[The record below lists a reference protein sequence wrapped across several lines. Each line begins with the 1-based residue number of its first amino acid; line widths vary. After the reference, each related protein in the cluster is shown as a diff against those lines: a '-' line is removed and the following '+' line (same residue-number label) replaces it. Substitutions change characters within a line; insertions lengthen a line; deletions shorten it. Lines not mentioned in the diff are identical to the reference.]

1 MKPQLCSPLGR
12 ILVLIFGLFAS
23 AASPFRADAA
33 PCTSTDLLTSKPTA
47 FIATAPNLL
56 SMLDASATPPSVL
69 CTIAVGTS
77 LTSSPNNLAISP
89 DGLKLYVENDAEASV
104 TIVDLTSAATTTL
117 SLPGVSAPITAN
129 IAVSPDNKLVYVVS
143 LPASLGSGAVPSLS
157 ILDLTALIPAVGST
171 PTTHPGIGV
180 SFVYNSVSITVPS
193 AFITID
199 ANTYI
204 WSTTSNTIT
213 ATVQTGGTTAVTGGT
228 VEVEPLGTF
237 AVVVD
242 GAGNNQVANVPTA
255 TPTAA
260 TVLSPTPPCGVGS
273 LGGNTVA
280 ITPDGSS
287 AYYSCPPN
295 NFVQVIAT
303 SSNTVS
309 VTVSMPAS
317 SNSHGLAI
325 ASDSSLAFV
334 ANGDGSVSTIAI
346 PTTNSTTPATTSL
359 GSASLGGLRLMPV
372 TQSVTPATASV
383 PTGTQLPFASTL
395 RFPFSSKTVSW
406 SVSCTAGGAACGTID
421 SAGNY
426 TAPNVIPNS
435 TVTVTATY
443 PDIPAST
450 QKFFPATAAVTVTPS
465 QLAFTV
471 QPTDVVSAAAITPAV
486 QVSIE
491 DANGT
496 VVTTA
501 TNAVTIAIG
510 TNAGGGTLSGTLTTN
525 AVNGVATFSNLN
537 IDKTGTGYTLAA
549 SAATLTGATSTPF
562 NVTAGPPAKLAFTVQ
577 PTNVVSAVAI
587 TPAVQVSIQDAQ
599 GNLVPTATNAVT
611 IAIGTNPGTGT
622 LSGTATVT
630 ASGGVATFSNLS
642 IDKTGTGYTLAASS
656 GVLTGATSN
665 TFNVAPGPPA
675 KLAFTP
681 QPPAS
686 SPLGGNVTP
695 FATVTVSVEDLQGN
709 LVPTATNSVTITS
722 TPANV
727 GGTTTVPAVNGV
739 ATFSN
744 LLFTIA
750 GNNYTL
756 TSASAPLTSANSNPF
771 ALTTAIAVADNTT
784 FSNVLIEDIPA
795 PAGNGIQDT
804 FTAKAN
810 LDPNNPSLNVTWKM
824 MSCGGSLVN
833 LAPCGTVAANGNYT
847 PPQIVPPMIGVPLAN
862 SFVAQATAVADPS
875 KTATTGSIT
884 INSTVTV
891 AVAPVSPTLGINT
904 QTKFTA
910 SVQNDPNNLGVTWS
924 LGACPIAPTTN
935 PSNPTPCG
943 TLTPIDGFNVF
954 YNAPPVVQPNAPLVT
969 IIGTSVAD
977 TSKTGN
983 SAITINS
990 NVTVTV
996 APVNPTLGIN
1006 TQTKFTATVLG
1017 DASNFGVTWSIACA
1031 ATPTTTPANPN
1042 PCGMLTPIDGFNVFY
1057 NAPPVVQPNPPQ
1069 VTITAKSVA
1078 DTSKTGTS
1086 ALTIN
1091 SNVSVS
1097 VAIASASIPA
1107 PATGTVAIGF
1117 SVSFAAAVTGDSSSF
1132 GVKGWSVNGVVGG
1145 NSTVGKI
1152 VATDLTHATY
1162 TAPTAVPTPAA
1173 VNVTATSV
1181 ADFTKTS
1188 PSSSIQVVSDQLV
1201 YDPANPTG
1209 QLNVPAAPATSGS
1222 VVIDLQGPANAPA
1235 SAFACTDLGVLNG
1248 KASCSF
1254 AINTSASS
1262 GTCPSSQCTSVKLTL
1277 SVVRTLS
1284 STIFDPV
1291 SHDSRGRLQ
1300 RMAAF
1305 VMLLPVAVFGL
1316 VLLRRP
1322 VFSPLRIKHALAF
1335 VLLLCLALGW
1345 VSACNQ
1351 FATPATP
1358 PPPISPTGA
1367 GTKGTLTITAS
1378 PGGSFGQVTVPVQ
1391 FLVQ

>member
-157 ILDLTALIPAVGST
+157 ILDLTALIPAFTSAMSVGST

-213 ATVQTGGTTAVTGGT
+213 ATVLSGGTAVTGGT

-255 TPTAA
+255 SPTAA

-295 NFVQVIAT
+295 SFVQVIAT
-303 SSNTVS
+303 GSNTVS
-309 VTVSMPAS
+309 ATVSMPAS

-496 VVTTA
+496 VVNTA

-510 TNAGGGTLSGTLTTN
+510 TNPGGGTLSGTVTAN
-525 AVNGVATFSNLN
+525 AVAGVATFSNLS

-549 SAATLTGATSTPF
+549 SAATLTGATSTTF
-562 NVTAGPPAKLAFTVQ
+562 NVTPGTPAKLAFTVQ
-577 PTNVVSAVAI
+577 PTDVVSAAAI

-599 GNLVPTATNAVT
+599 GNLVPTATNSVT

-622 LSGTATVT
+622 LSGTLT
-630 ASGGVATFSNLS
+630 ANAVAGVAMFSNLS
-642 IDKTGTGYTLAASS
+642 IDKTGTGYTLAASAAT
-656 GVLTGATSN
+656 LTGAIST
-665 TFNVAPGPPA
+665 TFNVTPGTPA
-675 KLAFTP
+675 KLAFTV
-681 QPPAS
+681 QPTDVVSAAAITPA
-686 SPLGGNVTP
+686 VQ
-695 FATVTVSVEDLQGN
+695 VSIQDAQGN
-709 LVPTATNSVTITS
+709 LVPTATNSVTIAIGTNPGTGTLS
-722 TPANV
+722 GTLTAN
-727 GGTTTVPAVNGV
+727 AVAGV
-739 ATFSN
+739 AMFSN
-744 LLFTIA
+744 L
-750 GNNYTL
+750 
-756 TSASAPLTSANSNPF
+756 
-771 ALTTAIAVADNTT
+771 
-784 FSNVLIEDIPA
+784 
-795 PAGNGIQDT
+795 
-804 FTAKAN
+804 
-810 LDPNNPSLNVTWKM
+810 
-824 MSCGGSLVN
+824 
-833 LAPCGTVAANGNYT
+833 
-847 PPQIVPPMIGVPLAN
+847 
-862 SFVAQATAVADPS
+862 
-875 KTATTGSIT
+875 SI
-884 INSTVTV
+884 
-891 AVAPVSPTLGINT
+891 
-904 QTKFTA
+904 
-910 SVQNDPNNLGVTWS
+910 D
-924 LGACPIAPTTN
+924 
-935 PSNPTPCG
+935 
-943 TLTPIDGFNVF
+943 
-954 YNAPPVVQPNAPLVT
+954 
-969 IIGTSVAD
+969 
-977 TSKTGN
+977 
-983 SAITINS
+983 
-990 NVTVTV
+990 
-996 APVNPTLGIN
+996 
-1006 TQTKFTATVLG
+1006 
-1017 DASNFGVTWSIACA
+1017 
-1031 ATPTTTPANPN
+1031 
-1042 PCGMLTPIDGFNVFY
+1042 
-1057 NAPPVVQPNPPQ
+1057 
-1069 VTITAKSVA
+1069 
-1078 DTSKTGTS
+1078 KTGTGYTL
-1086 ALTIN
+1086 A
-1091 SNVSVS
+1091 
-1097 VAIASASIPA
+1097 ASAA
-1107 PATGTVAIGF
+1107 
-1117 SVSFAAAVTGDSSSF
+1117 
-1132 GVKGWSVNGVVGG
+1132 
-1145 NSTVGKI
+1145 
-1152 VATDLTHATY
+1152 
-1162 TAPTAVPTPAA
+1162 
-1173 VNVTATSV
+1173 
-1181 ADFTKTS
+1181 
-1188 PSSSIQVVSDQLV
+1188 
-1201 YDPANPTG
+1201 
-1209 QLNVPAAPATSGS
+1209 
-1222 VVIDLQGPANAPA
+1222 
-1235 SAFACTDLGVLNG
+1235 
-1248 KASCSF
+1248 
-1254 AINTSASS
+1254 
-1262 GTCPSSQCTSVKLTL
+1262 
-1277 SVVRTLS
+1277 
-1284 STIFDPV
+1284 
-1291 SHDSRGRLQ
+1291 
-1300 RMAAF
+1300 
-1305 VMLLPVAVFGL
+1305 
-1316 VLLRRP
+1316 
-1322 VFSPLRIKHALAF
+1322 
-1335 VLLLCLALGW
+1335 
-1345 VSACNQ
+1345 
-1351 FATPATP
+1351 
-1358 PPPISPTGA
+1358 
-1367 GTKGTLTITAS
+1367 TLT
-1378 PGGSFGQVTVPVQ
+1378 
-1391 FLVQ
+1391 

>member
-56 SMLDASATPPSVL
+56 SMLDASSTPPSVL

-157 ILDLTALIPAVGST
+157 ILDLTALIPAFTSAMSVGST

-213 ATVQTGGTTAVTGGT
+213 ATVQTVGPTAVTGGT

-395 RFPFSSKTVSW
+395 RFTFSSKNVSW
-406 SVSCTAGGAACGTID
+406 TVSCTAGGAACGSINST
-421 SAGNY
+421 GNY

-450 QKFFPATAAVTVTPS
+450 QKFFPVTAIVTVTPS
-465 QLAFTV
+465 QLAFTTQPANGTAGSPLANVAVSVEDANGNVVPGSTASVTISSTPGGVGGTTTVAAVNGVATFSNLVFTKAGSYTLTAASTGLTGATSNSLTIAAGAATMSAYTTPPANGTAASPLANVVVSVEDANGNVVPGSTASITITSTPAGVSGTTTVTAVNGVATFSNLVFTKSGSYTLTSAGTGLTSATSNSFTIAAGAATTLAFTV
-471 QPTDVVSAAAITPAV
+471 QPTNAIAGAAITPAV

-491 DANGT
+491 DANGN

-510 TNAGGGTLSGTLTTN
+510 TNPGGGTLSGTATAA
-525 AVNGVATFSNLN
+525 AVAGVATFS
-537 IDKTGTGYTLAA
+537 T
-549 SAATLTGATSTPF
+549 
-562 NVTAGPPAKLAFTVQ
+562 
-577 PTNVVSAVAI
+577 
-587 TPAVQVSIQDAQ
+587 
-599 GNLVPTATNAVT
+599 
-611 IAIGTNPGTGT
+611 
-622 LSGTATVT
+622 
-630 ASGGVATFSNLS
+630 LS

-656 GVLTGATSN
+656 AGFTGATS
-665 TFNVAPGPPA
+665 TAFNVTPGTA
-675 KLAFTP
+675 AQLAFTV
-681 QPPAS
+681 QPTNVVAGAAIAPAVQVS
-686 SPLGGNVTP
+686 IEDAKGNV
-695 FATVTVSVEDLQGN
+695 VT
-709 LVPTATNSVTITS
+709 TATNMVTIAIGTN
-722 TPANV
+722 PG
-727 GGTTTVPAVNGV
+727 GGTLSGTATVAAVAGV
-739 ATFSN
+739 ATFSTLSIDKTGTGYTLAASSAGFTGATSTAFN
-744 LLFTIA
+744 VTPGTAAQLAFTVQPTNVVAGAAIAPAVQVSIEDAKGNVVTTATNMVTIA
-750 GNNYTL
+750 IGTNPGGGTL
-756 TSASAPLTSANSNPF
+756 SG
-771 ALTTAIAVADNTT
+771 TA
-784 FSNVLIEDIPA
+784 
-795 PAGNGIQDT
+795 
-804 FTAKAN
+804 
-810 LDPNNPSLNVTWKM
+810 
-824 MSCGGSLVN
+824 
-833 LAPCGTVAANGNYT
+833 TVAA
-847 PPQIVPPMIGVPLAN
+847 VAGV
-862 SFVAQATAVADPS
+862 ATFS
-875 KTATTGSIT
+875 TLSI
-884 INSTVTV
+884 
-891 AVAPVSPTLGINT
+891 
-904 QTKFTA
+904 
-910 SVQNDPNNLGVTWS
+910 D
-924 LGACPIAPTTN
+924 
-935 PSNPTPCG
+935 
-943 TLTPIDGFNVF
+943 
-954 YNAPPVVQPNAPLVT
+954 
-969 IIGTSVAD
+969 
-977 TSKTGN
+977 
-983 SAITINS
+983 
-990 NVTVTV
+990 
-996 APVNPTLGIN
+996 
-1006 TQTKFTATVLG
+1006 
-1017 DASNFGVTWSIACA
+1017 
-1031 ATPTTTPANPN
+1031 
-1042 PCGMLTPIDGFNVFY
+1042 
-1057 NAPPVVQPNPPQ
+1057 
-1069 VTITAKSVA
+1069 
-1078 DTSKTGTS
+1078 KTGTGYTLAASS
-1086 ALTIN
+1086 AGF
-1091 SNVSVS
+1091 
-1097 VAIASASIPA
+1097 
-1107 PATGTVAIGF
+1107 TG
-1117 SVSFAAAVTGDSSSF
+1117 
-1132 GVKGWSVNGVVGG
+1132 
-1145 NSTVGKI
+1145 
-1152 VATDLTHATY
+1152 
-1162 TAPTAVPTPAA
+1162 
-1173 VNVTATSV
+1173 ATST
-1181 ADFTKTS
+1181 AF
-1188 PSSSIQVVSDQLV
+1188 
-1201 YDPANPTG
+1201 
-1209 QLNVPAAPATSGS
+1209 NV
-1222 VVIDLQGPANAPA
+1222 
-1235 SAFACTDLGVLNG
+1235 
-1248 KASCSF
+1248 
-1254 AINTSASS
+1254 
-1262 GTCPSSQCTSVKLTL
+1262 
-1277 SVVRTLS
+1277 
-1284 STIFDPV
+1284 
-1291 SHDSRGRLQ
+1291 
-1300 RMAAF
+1300 
-1305 VMLLPVAVFGL
+1305 
-1316 VLLRRP
+1316 
-1322 VFSPLRIKHALAF
+1322 
-1335 VLLLCLALGW
+1335 
-1345 VSACNQ
+1345 
-1351 FATPATP
+1351 
-1358 PPPISPTGA
+1358 
-1367 GTKGTLTITAS
+1367 
-1378 PGGSFGQVTVPVQ
+1378 
-1391 FLVQ
+1391 